1 MPATI
6 VNWGGD
12 EETSIEEWCEYI
24 GRPRR
29 YATCASTSPTH
40 TIGGIPTDNTKRLDA
55 RGSDDRVG
63 WKDGMRRMVETRVGG
78 ATS

>member
-12 EETSIEEWCEYI
+12 EETSIEEWCEYMA
-24 GRPRR
+24 GLAGCDARFDV
-29 YATCASTSPTH
+29 TTN
-40 TIGGIPTDNTKRLDA
+40 TIGGIPTDNTKRRELA
-55 RGSDDRVG
+55 GPTTVG

>member
-12 EETSIEEWCEYI
+12 EETSIEEWCEYF
-24 GRPRR
+24 GALAGQEVRFDVTR
-29 YATCASTSPTH
+29 TH
-40 TIGGIPTDNTKRLDA
+40 IGGIPTDNTKRLA
-55 RGSDDRVG
+55 LAGPTTVA
-63 WKDGMRRMVETRVGG
+63 WKDGMRAMVETRVGG